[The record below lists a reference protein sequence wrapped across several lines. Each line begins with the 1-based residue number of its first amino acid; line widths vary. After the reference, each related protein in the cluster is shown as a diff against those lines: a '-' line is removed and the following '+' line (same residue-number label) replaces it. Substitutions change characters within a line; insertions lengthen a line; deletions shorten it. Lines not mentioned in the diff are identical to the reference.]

1 MLKSSLSGRGMRVD
15 SVLALFLS
23 ARVLRQLCGLPL
35 PASRFDLSCTNRQ
48 NKLRTKK
55 AGARDPYVWRSGA
68 VCSLGES
75 DVEIYDGDIGE
86 IGNYDYLFSSHCPT
100 TTAF

>member
-1 MLKSSLSGRGMRVD
+1 L
-15 SVLALFLS
+15 
-23 ARVLRQLCGLPL
+23 
-35 PASRFDLSCTNRQ
+35 
-48 NKLRTKK
+48 
-55 AGARDPYVWRSGA
+55 RSGA

>member
-1 MLKSSLSGRGMRVD
+1 MLRGSRCQG
-15 SVLALFLS
+15 LTS
-23 ARVLRQLCGLPL
+23 AC
-35 PASRFDLSCTNRQ
+35 
-48 NKLRTKK
+48 
-55 AGARDPYVWRSGA
+55 AGRSGG